1 MKIALAQINTT
12 IGDFQGNTDKIIQ
25 TSETAKK
32 SGADL
37 CIFPE
42 QCIPGY
48 PAHDLLERTRFIDQ
62 NLSALER
69 IVSTV
74 SGIGVIVGFA
84 ERYNGE
90 FGKGLY
96 NSAALI
102 NNGNIYSK
110 HRKSL
115 LPTYDVFDES
125 RYFDPAPSVE
135 VVEFRSEKLGI
146 TVCEDVWNDTDFW
159 NNRLYK
165 IDPGKELVQAGATI
179 IINIAASPFTLFKR
193 HFRRRMFSAFAA
205 NHKTTFC
212 FVNSVGGNDDLVFD
226 GTSMA
231 YNSEGQLL
239 GQGSEFKEDLVY
251 FDTNGKIVDREP
263 SIDDNEAAI
272 EALVLGTRDY
282 ARKCGFKKG
291 LVGLSGGIDSALV
304 AVIGARAFGANNME
318 ALLMPS
324 QYSSKGSISDSEKLA
339 RKLKIPYKIKPITQL
354 MKSYF
359 SSAPDILNPDNPD
372 VAEENIQARIR
383 GNLLMALSNKKGH
396 LLLTTGNKSELVTG
410 YCTLYGDMAGGLA
423 IISDV
428 PKSMVYELCRTINQ
442 TEEIIPETILT
453 KPPSAELRP
462 DQLDSDS
469 LPPYEIL
476 DKILEKH
483 VVEGLDHPALVREGF
498 NAELADRILTLV
510 RSSEYKRRQAPPG
523 IKLTS
528 KAFGFGRRI
537 PLAQRWRP

>member
-1 MKIALAQINTT
+1 MIIALAQINTT
-12 IGDFQGNTDKIIQ
+12 IADFQGNAEKIIKI
-25 TSETAKK
+25 SNLAKK
-32 SGADL
+32 SGAEL

-48 PAHDLLERTRFIDQ
+48 PAHDLLERSQFINQ
-62 NLSALER
+62 NLATLDN
-69 IVSTV
+69 IVKSV
-74 SGIGVIVGFA
+74 SGIGIIVGFA
-84 ERYNGE
+84 ERHEEE

-102 NNGNIYSK
+102 DNGSIISV

-125 RYFDPAPSVE
+125 RYFDPAPSVN
-135 VVEFRSEKLGI
+135 VVKFHGQPIGI
-146 TVCEDVWNDTDFW
+146 TICEDVWNDPDFW
-159 NNRLYK
+159 KHRMYEIN
-165 IDPGKELVQAGATI
+165 PGRELVKAGANL

-193 HFRRRMFSAFAA
+193 HLRKKMFTAFSA
-205 NHKTTFC
+205 NHKIAFC

-226 GTSMA
+226 GASMA
-231 YNSEGQLL
+231 FNSRGEILS
-239 GQGSEFKEDLVY
+239 QGFEFKEDLVI
-251 FDTNGKIVDREP
+251 FDTDGE
-263 SIDDNEAAI
+263 SIEHKPAADDNDAAI

-304 AVIGARAFGANNME
+304 AVIGTRAFGSQNME

-324 QYSSKGSISDSEKLA
+324 QYSSKGSIEDSEKLA
-339 RKLKIPYKIKPITQL
+339 KNLGIKYRIKPISSL
-354 MKSYF
+354 MDAYFKSI
-359 SSAPDILNPDNPD
+359 PDILCIDNPD
-372 VAEENIQARIR
+372 AAEENIQARIR
-383 GNLLMALSNKKGH
+383 GNLLMALSNKNGH
-396 LLLTTGNKSELVTG
+396 LLLTTGNKSELATG

-423 IISDV
+423 VISDV
-428 PKSMVYELCRTINQ
+428 PKSMVYELCRTINRDS
-442 TEEIIPETILT
+442 EIIPDSILT

-462 DQLDSDS
+462 NQLDSDS
-469 LPPYEIL
+469 LPPYDIL

-483 VVEGLDHPALVREGF
+483 IVEGLDHPALVKEGF
-498 NAELADRILTLV
+498 DADLADKILTLV
-510 RSSEYKRRQAPPG
+510 RLSEYKRRQAPPG

-537 PLAQRWRP
+537 PLAQHWRP

>member
-1 MKIALAQINTT
+1 
-12 IGDFQGNTDKIIQ
+12 
-25 TSETAKK
+25 
-32 SGADL
+32 
-37 CIFPE
+37 
-42 QCIPGY
+42 
-48 PAHDLLERTRFIDQ
+48 
-62 NLSALER
+62 
-69 IVSTV
+69 
-74 SGIGVIVGFA
+74 
-84 ERYNGE
+84 
-90 FGKGLY
+90 
-96 NSAALI
+96 
-102 NNGNIYSK
+102 
-110 HRKSL
+110 
-115 LPTYDVFDES
+115 
-125 RYFDPAPSVE
+125 
-135 VVEFRSEKLGI
+135 
-146 TVCEDVWNDTDFW
+146 
-159 NNRLYK
+159 
-165 IDPGKELVQAGATI
+165 
-179 IINIAASPFTLFKR
+179 
-193 HFRRRMFSAFAA
+193 
-205 NHKTTFC
+205 
-212 FVNSVGGNDDLVFD
+212 
-226 GTSMA
+226 MA

-396 LLLTTGNKSELVTG
+396 LLLTTGNKSELATG